1 VSYPRKLD
9 LMKFQEKI
17 ERPAAEHI
25 VQFKKETGMNLLSE
39 IINTRIM
46 EDSVSES
53 LHKKHIV
60 NKYIMKN
67 KENSLLKSRTK
78 LDSLRF
84 NYSFGDDYID
94 NNEKLKAFMTK
105 TIEKLKYRRTPMS
118 HELVSLTQMVD
129 EHQKDALNRESIKEA
144 RREMKEDPDNF
155 LRNLSPLYDGI
166 ADL

>member
-1 VSYPRKLD
+1 MCYPRKLD

-144 RREMKEDPDNF
+144 RREMREDPDNF

>member
-1 VSYPRKLD
+1 
-9 LMKFQEKI
+9 
-17 ERPAAEHI
+17 
-25 VQFKKETGMNLLSE
+25 
-39 IINTRIM
+39 M

-105 TIEKLKYRRTPMS
+105 TIEKLKFRRTPMS
-118 HELVSLTQMVD
+118 HELVSLTMMVD
-129 EHQKDALNRESIKEA
+129 EHQKDALNRNSIKDA
-144 RREMKEDPDNF
+144 RGEMQEDPDKF
-155 LRNLSPLYDGI
+155 LKDLSPLYDGI
-166 ADL
+166 ADLQKCYLRSKSIDEDDEDQQRFRRNKYAIPISKTALSNYENPITIR

>member
-1 VSYPRKLD
+1 
-9 LMKFQEKI
+9 
-17 ERPAAEHI
+17 
-25 VQFKKETGMNLLSE
+25 MNLLSE

-53 LHKKHIV
+53 LHKKHIL

-144 RREMKEDPDNF
+144 RREMREDPDNF